1 MLALHRLLIE
11 ISTVKLIVS
20 RGLPSI
26 YGTCDVRQG
35 NSQAF
40 MPQNCGFF
48 SGARAAQMGSE
59 CLTPTRSEK
68 LVKAIAAY

>member
-20 RGLPSI
+20 RALPSI
-26 YGTCDVRQG
+26 FGTCDVRQD

-40 MPQNCGFF
+40 MQRNCGFF
-48 SGARAAQMGSE
+48 SG
-59 CLTPTRSEK
+59 
-68 LVKAIAAY
+68 I